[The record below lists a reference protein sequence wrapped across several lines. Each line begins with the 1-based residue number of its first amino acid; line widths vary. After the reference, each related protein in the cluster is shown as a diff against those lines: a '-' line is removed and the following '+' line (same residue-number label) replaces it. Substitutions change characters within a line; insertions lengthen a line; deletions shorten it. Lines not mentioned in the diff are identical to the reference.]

1 MRVKHLSFKLK
12 LTIFCGY
19 FDSPKP
25 HVDTVQE
32 CVDRQRVSLSDA
44 LRHKGPTQAVSLE
57 FRHEVFKDLFSG
69 KGRHAEERNWQ
80 LYDENDFSRCNLPTN
95 WSCIFDKHGDGV
107 RIRFPVK
114 MRRFLSLSPKTYERV
129 AEVIVEAPRAY
140 TEKISVKFVKVSSSC
155 N

>member
-1 MRVKHLSFKLK
+1 MLRKGIGNYTTKMILADV
-12 LTIFCGY
+12 IF
-19 FDSPKP
+19 
-25 HVDTVQE
+25 
-32 CVDRQRVSLSDA
+32 
-44 LRHKGPTQAVSLE
+44 
-57 FRHEVFKDLFSG
+57 
-69 KGRHAEERNWQ
+69 
-80 LYDENDFSRCNLPTN
+80 LPTGA
-95 WSCIFDKHGDGV
+95 GDGV